1 MVWQKP
7 LWTLMLACV
16 AMLVLS
22 ACGDEEE
29 ITPVEESPTVEA
41 VLTPTATA
49 TPQPSPTVAPPGAV
63 VDLASTTPLLTIFA
77 DEPFPPPTSQP
88 TGDLRND
95 RPALVVGDFNDDGIG
110 DLLMGARF
118 GDGPDNS
125 RENAGEAYIIFGS
138 TTLPSSIDI
147 MDDQQDITIF
157 GAKVGDNLG
166 FAVAAA
172 DVNDDG
178 IQDIIVSAPMSEG
191 PAADVR
197 TDRGE
202 TYVIFGSSDL
212 GGIVDIAEGQQDAT
226 IVAAEGFSLLGDSL
240 ATCDVND
247 DGIADIIMGAPF
259 AGRVPGSPP
268 GGPRTE
274 LGEVYVVFGSATLG
288 SLISIP
294 EGEQDFTI
302 TGAEQW
308 SELGDTVA
316 CGDVNGD
323 KIADIIAVAEAAD
336 GPQGARSNAGAAY
349 VVFGSKRLG
358 GTVSIAEEE
367 QDVTILGADPQDA
380 LGFSAASGDVNGDG
394 IDDIL
399 LVAQRAGGLDNARNT
414 SGEAY
419 IIFGSSDLEGTIDV
433 LADEQDVIIFGMDAH
448 DLLSFCGADDVDG
461 DGIGDIVLGTSFGG
475 GPDNARDNAGEAY
488 ILFGSSA
495 LPATIDL
502 AEGDQDVVLL
512 GAEAGDRLGS
522 SIAVGDIDGD
532 GTVELI
538 LPATQADGADN
549 ARPGAGEVYVVASP
563 GLPR

>member
-7 LWTLMLACV
+7 LWTLMLACA

-77 DEPFPPPTSQP
+77 DEPFPPPTGQP

-125 RENAGEAYIIFGS
+125 RENAGEAYVIFGS
-138 TTLPSSIDI
+138 ATLPSSIDI
-147 MDDQQDITIF
+147 MDDQQDVTIF
-157 GAKVGDNLG
+157 GAEAGDHLG

-178 IQDIIVSAPMSEG
+178 IDDIIVSAPMADG
-191 PAADVR
+191 PGNGR
-197 TDRGE
+197 TDPGE
-202 TYVIFGSSDL
+202 TYIIFGSSDL
-212 GGIVDIAEGQQDAT
+212 GGIVDIAEGQQDVM
-226 IVAAEGFSLLGDSL
+226 IFAAEGFSLLGDSL

-259 AGRVPGSPP
+259 AGRVPGSPV

-288 SLISIP
+288 GLISIP

-308 SELGDTVA
+308 SELGDTVT

-323 KIADIIAVAEAAD
+323 KIADIIAVAESAD
-336 GPQGARSNAGAAY
+336 GPERARSNAGTAY
-349 VVFGSKRLG
+349 VAFGSKRLG
-358 GTVSIAEEE
+358 GTVNIAEEE

-399 LVAQRAGGLDNARNT
+399 LVAQRAWGLDNARNT

-502 AEGDQDVVLL
+502 AEGSQDIVLL

-522 SIAVGDIDGD
+522 SIAVGDIDDD

-549 ARPGAGEVYVVASP
+549 ARPGAGEVYVVGGA